1 MPLTMTPSSSAAN
14 TKGEG
19 VALEIARPLQD
30 LKKCKYCS
38 YEHWN
43 ELDLRFHEEMHKE
56 YCEDKEI
63 IRQKC
68 REYELTLIRRFNLKK
83 EIRLLQRSFAANEV
97 NIKDYETDE
106 DTKEFA
112 YQVRERVWENRAR
125 KDYRSDTSFV
135 GEHLELGYYVLA
147 DREKELATATASLH
161 L

>member
-1 MPLTMTPSSSAAN
+1 M
-14 TKGEG
+14 K
-19 VALEIARPLQD
+19 
-30 LKKCKYCS
+30 
-38 YEHWN
+38 
-43 ELDLRFHEEMHKE
+43 FHEEMHKE
-56 YCEDKEI
+56 YFEDKEI

-68 REYELTLIRRFNLKK
+68 REYELMLIRRFNLKK